1 MIGRSGFWGKGKGGL
16 LAYHSTS
23 LPDYKADKRQHQENT
38 KFGDFLT
45 AVVSGVIFHVIRVS
59 S

>member
-23 LPDYKADKRQHQENT
+23 LPEYKADKRQPQENT
-38 KFGDFLT
+38 QFSDFLT
-45 AVVSGVIFHVIRVS
+45 AVVSGVIFQVTGVS